1 MGEAERIA
9 QLEQENAYLRLENE
23 NLQLKLEQKSN
34 YHGWIWALIPITAII
49 VGGFSEIWGKIID
62 IFF

>member
-1 MGEAERIA
+1 MGETERIA

-23 NLQLKLEQKSN
+23 NLHLKLEQKGHTN
-34 YHGWIWALIPITAII
+34 GWIWALIPITAII
-49 VGGFSEIWGKIID
+49 VGGFSEIWTKIID

>member
-1 MGEAERIA
+1 MGEAERI
-9 QLEQENAYLRLENE
+9 QELEREVEYLRLENE
-23 NLQLKLEQKSN
+23 NLQLKLESKNSN
-34 YHGWIWALIPITAII
+34 HAWIWALIPITAII